1 MACNNNRRRFV
12 CLENETPP
20 KSPASK
26 RTDRRV
32 NSDVRSSQ
40 CVPPLPRR
48 GSVRPNV
55 ANDMSNSCRSG
66 VHIVRPAIRTHPASC
81 VINVPLSSSF
91 VNYAMLHSCDENLL
105 EHGTEVFDSPR
116 HHECLFSRST
126 VFCMCAATSVSKQ
139 LAMST
144 TSLMLLIAFAQSAI
158 FACAPTYVK
167 EMSIR
172 PAHVPADR

>member
-32 NSDVRSSQ
+32 NSAAKSSQ

-48 GSVRPNV
+48 GSIRPN
-55 ANDMSNSCRSG
+55 ATNDMSNSCRSG

-91 VNYAMLHSCDENLL
+91 VTQGCNHAMNTSWNTAHRYIGWISLIGVRFPPPPRVFVFALNCNYHRRLHVRRDLCVEATRDEHYKSHASDSICPIGNL
-105 EHGTEVFDSPR
+105 
-116 HHECLFSRST
+116 
-126 VFCMCAATSVSKQ
+126 
-139 LAMST
+139 
-144 TSLMLLIAFAQSAI
+144 
-158 FACAPTYVK
+158 
-167 EMSIR
+167 
-172 PAHVPADR
+172 

>member
-48 GSVRPNV
+48 GSVRPHA
-55 ANDMSNSCRSG
+55 AN
-66 VHIVRPAIRTHPASC
+66 IVRPAIRTHPASC

-91 VNYAMLHSCDENLL
+91 VTQGCNHAMNTSWNTAHRYIGWLSLIGVRLPPPPRVFVFALSCIIA
-105 EHGTEVFDSPR
+105 V
-116 HHECLFSRST
+116 
-126 VFCMCAATSVSKQ
+126 CMCAATSVSKQ
-139 LAMST
+139 LAMT
-144 TSLMLLIAFAQSAI
+144 TNYKSHASD
-158 FACAPTYVK
+158 
-167 EMSIR
+167 SIC
-172 PAHVPADR
+172 PIGNL